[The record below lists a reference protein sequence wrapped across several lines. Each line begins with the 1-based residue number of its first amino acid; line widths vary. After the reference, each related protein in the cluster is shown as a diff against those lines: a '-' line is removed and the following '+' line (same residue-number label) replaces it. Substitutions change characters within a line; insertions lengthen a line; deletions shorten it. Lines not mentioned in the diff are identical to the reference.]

1 MLIHGF
7 YDLGELLISIEKI
20 SCQIFFLICLCR
32 HYTNLF
38 QEVVSNVFADYYN
51 LIGSYLSEVSTANKK
66 EASTDE
72 GCACF
77 YALANCYG
85 WPLPPAAP

>member
-1 MLIHGF
+1 MPN
-7 YDLGELLISIEKI
+7 
-20 SCQIFFLICLCR
+20 IFFSFVYVDSIQ
-32 HYTNLF
+32 TFF
-38 QEVVSNVFADYYN
+38 QEVVSNVFAEYYDR
-51 LIGSYLSEVSTANKK
+51 IGSCLNEVSTVNKK